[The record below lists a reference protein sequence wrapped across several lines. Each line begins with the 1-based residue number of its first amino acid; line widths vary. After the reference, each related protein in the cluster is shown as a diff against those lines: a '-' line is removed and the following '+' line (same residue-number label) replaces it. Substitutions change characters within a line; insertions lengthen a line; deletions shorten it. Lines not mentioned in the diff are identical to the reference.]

1 MVASVRA
8 LTEVN
13 VLQENIDFVD
23 NITETMQGIG
33 QVAFSTIEQPFL
45 RDLRFYPP
53 VPAGSRYKRT
63 FKLKRGWKAF
73 YESIISGFQIVVS
86 NLTKYTRWVVG
97 SLDIVRSTAISFQ
110 RKFHARN
117 GWPVATDIVDMWFNI
132 FLDEFEDA
140 FDRELSD
147 FASRKTTR

>member
-8 LTEVN
+8 LTSVK
-13 VLQENIDFVD
+13 VLDENMDFVD

-33 QVAFSTIEQPFL
+33 QTAFSAIEQPFL

-63 FKLKRGWKAF
+63 FKLRRGWKAF
-73 YESIISGFQIVVS
+73 YQSIINGFQIVVS
-86 NLTKYTRWVVG
+86 NLVKYTRWVVG
-97 SLDIVRSTAISFQ
+97 SLDLVRSTAISFQ
-110 RKFHARN
+110 SKLHKRN
-117 GWPVATDIVDMWFNI
+117 GWRVATDIVDVWFEI
-132 FLDEFEDA
+132 FLNEFEDA

-147 FASRKTTR
+147 FATRSTR